1 MIDVDAQRRTSLRA
15 PTPNPAEEPRL
26 SPGPCP
32 GPRVFLVETS
42 LGGTRDTPAQAGR
55 SRGQHRRDGRRPH
68 QAPISAWDRA
78 VDEFGVAWQLSAE
91 ERVVLHA
98 TLNAPTRRLDSLV
111 RELLA
116 EAAGLA
122 LESGNPDIAA
132 WCYAAC
138 ERVTRDAA
146 ARPTW
151 DEIGCERTLLARLT
165 PAVVHG
171 LTGESLVWWCVRLV
185 PRTPEETSDAARQRT
200 TACALCLTVLVAQAF
215 TKEDA
220 VGRERAGLAAALGVV
235 VARRSRTAWAA
246 T

>member
-1 MIDVDAQRRTSLRA
+1 MIDVDAHQRSSLRA

-42 LGGTRDTPAQAGR
+42 LGGTRDTP
-55 SRGQHRRDGRRPH
+55 
-68 QAPISAWDRA
+68 
-78 VDEFGVAWQLSAE
+78 
-91 ERVVLHA
+91 HA
-98 TLNAPTRRLDSLV
+98 TLSAPTRRLDSLV

-122 LESGNPDIAA
+122 LESGKPDIAA

-138 ERVTRDAA
+138 ERITRDAA

-220 VGRERAGLAAALGVV
+220 VGRERAGLVAALGVV